1 MFEAR
6 RRTNIEIGIPERYTM
21 DGFFKSKT
29 ATILTVTLLCQVVL
43 FYGFSRT
50 EISPRPKPLSS
61 FTMPNNGWRAVHDVQ
76 LDKETLDVLNA
87 DDILS
92 RVYENDS
99 GGLADLFVAYFQTQR
114 NGKAPHSPKNCLPG
128 SGWAASQAGTIAVQ
142 VNGQAQPI
150 LVNRYIVARGS
161 NQSVVLYWYQSR
173 SRVVASEYSAK
184 VYTVMDAVRFNRTDT
199 ALVRVVV
206 AVNNGNTVAAVQT
219 ATSFVQAFFEP
230 LKLYLPS

>member
-1 MFEAR
+1 
-6 RRTNIEIGIPERYTM
+6 M
-21 DGFFKSKT
+21 DGFLKSKT
-29 ATILTVTLLCQVVL
+29 ATILTVALLCQALL

-50 EISPRPKPLSS
+50 EIAPRPKPLAN
-61 FTMPNNGWRAVHDVQ
+61 FTLPGNEWRAVQDVQ

-92 RVYENDS
+92 RVYQNDA
-99 GGLADLFVAYFQTQR
+99 GTYADLFVAYFQTQR

-128 SGWAASQAGTIAVQ
+128 SGWVPSESGTIAVQ
-142 VNGQAQPI
+142 VKGEAQPL

-184 VYTVMDAVRFNRTDT
+184 VYTVLDALRFNRSDT

-206 AVNNGNTVAAVQT
+206 AVNEGNTAAAVQT

-230 LKLYLPS
+230 LKHYLPS